1 MNEDFRRNSP
11 KLRKGNWSDFAIAPG
26 SAELQLRYFCDTHSA
41 AQLAHSL
48 SRSQLRKGRLP
59 MRIYRVATLIGLM
72 AAVTTSV
79 LFGATAAEDE
89 TKQTWFVYGSA
100 LLSDQK
106 TVVVTRLLNVEIAG
120 ASPAEIDARTTRM
133 KAKLQ
138 RELTE
143 HITTKMHREV
153 VSVETVC
160 DLNRFGAREKR
171 DGEISARRTSGKMRT
186 IFLNGF
192 NFSFGKGD

>member
-1 MNEDFRRNSP
+1 MKSR
-11 KLRKGNWSDFAIAPG
+11 NWSDFGIAPG
-26 SAELQLRYFCDTHSA
+26 SAELQLRILCDTHSA
-41 AQLAHSL
+41 AQFSNSL
-48 SRSQLRKGRLP
+48 SRSQLRKGRRPL
-59 MRIYRVATLIGLM
+59 RNSWVAVLVGM
-72 AAVTTSV
+72 VAAVTTSL
-79 LFGATAAEDE
+79 LFSATAANEED
-89 TKQTWFVYGSA
+89 KQTWYVYGSA

-106 TVVVTRLLNVEIAG
+106 TVVVTRMLNVEIAV
-120 ASPAEIDARTTRM
+120 ANPAGSDARTSQM